1 MSDLGF
7 SHEIEFGSMIG
18 RPMDEKLTQVAG
30 AESWSMM
37 CDAIAGAYRGK
48 KTREN
53 EGSCRTNEKRNDRF
67 LRGTPKGTRRA
78 RYARVHTRHTQQ
90 EHLKIVIPYVHS
102 FLRFG
107 LLLPRIL
114 FRFVAPSFGL
124 RFVTLCTRFVYVYV
138 TFARSNDNKALNLYS
153 ILQNV

>member
-1 MSDLGF
+1 MRNLRRSRVLVYDVRC
-7 SHEIEFGSMIG
+7 SM
-18 RPMDEKLTQVAG
+18 G
-30 AESWSMM
+30 AMQSPVEE
-37 CDAIAGAYRGK
+37 

-67 LRGTPKGTRRA
+67 LLRGTPKGTRRA
-78 RYARVHTRHTQQ
+78 RYARVHTRRTQQ

-107 LLLPRIL
+107 LLLPRVSYSDSSHL
-114 FRFVAPSFGL
+114 RTRL
-124 RFVTLCTRFVYVYV
+124 RFVHALYTFRVYVYV
-138 TFARSNDNKALNLYS
+138 TFAQSNDNKALNLYS